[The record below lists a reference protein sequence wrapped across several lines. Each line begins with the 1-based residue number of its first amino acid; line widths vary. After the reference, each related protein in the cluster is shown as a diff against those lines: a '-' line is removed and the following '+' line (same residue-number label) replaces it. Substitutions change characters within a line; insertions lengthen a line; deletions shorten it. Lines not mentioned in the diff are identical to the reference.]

1 MNKPKVRNYYHV
13 PKTKLKSDI
22 VRRIFC
28 SSPSDSPENSPE
40 NLAGKLRR
48 KILLEMIR
56 WNERVVKDAQTPWRT
71 LPFIAQTSS
80 STSKIRFV
88 LPLKTPRSN
97 LVVFHMRGEKF
108 FIITPTKADNLH
120 KQSLDPISI
129 SHKNSCVTHPNKP
142 HTQIPSKRSRLSDFW
157 STGFSRGIT
166 HGETRA
172 CCLRSCMTYLIQPD
186 LFRS

>member
-1 MNKPKVRNYYHV
+1 MKVRNYYHV
-13 PKTKLKSDI
+13 PKTKLKSDT

-28 SSPSDSPENSPE
+28 SSPSDSSE

-48 KILLEMIR
+48 KTLLEMIR
-56 WNERVVKDAQTPWRT
+56 DERVVRDAQTPWRT

-80 STSKIRFV
+80 STSKIRSV

-97 LVVFHMRGEKF
+97 LVVFHMREEKF
-108 FIITPTKADNLH
+108 FIITPTKADNFH

-142 HTQIPSKRSRLSDFW
+142 HTQIPQKKVVRSFLCFPRHVPRLRPRAKSRVSF
-157 STGFSRGIT
+157 FS
-166 HGETRA
+166 
-172 CCLRSCMTYLIQPD
+172 
-186 LFRS
+186 